1 MTPDFVAPPVKQK
14 TLSREEPYAL
24 TDDGLYVRSAD
35 RLVRICSP
43 LHPHGYAIDSNGSGP
58 ARIIRIQTLAGWAII
73 ELPETL
79 LAQPRDLELALID
92 YGVELESA
100 IDAITHIS
108 AYLKSLPKLPLHKR
122 VRRDGWI
129 NHDGSGGYA
138 FGEKLYDA
146 TGTTPVIRPADQDQT
161 RECKGSV
168 DEWLACTRLLEAN
181 PLPLSAVCF
190 ALAASLLRPLGH
202 SSFSVSIVGQSSSG
216 KSTLLRLAQS
226 LLTCPQPL
234 ATWAGTVNGLLARAV
249 AHNDLPFILDEIGQ
263 AVPRDLSQ
271 LIYDLTNGTGKL
283 RAAPDGG
290 AATPSYVST
299 VIITAGEES
308 VFDRMSR
315 VGHAPTGGHR
325 ARFVTL
331 NVKGQQGIVSD
342 FQGSSDSAAY
352 VRNLTSMFRQTYG
365 VAWPAYIQHVAKHL
379 DELKAEYTRVRDRI
393 REGIAAGFTLDDFD
407 NIESR
412 VLDHFA
418 IAAFAGYV
426 AVDAKVIDLPKA
438 AIGQAMRACFSNW
451 LDGSISG
458 RGASAKAIIR
468 DVQAHLRKHKNKMP
482 AFADFDKH
490 EVQQP
495 FGYRRTS
502 DSDNES
508 VLLIRPSALEPLKS
522 KYGEREFHDA
532 LRSSGFLIPGSGDR
546 PTKQVKVPQG
556 DGQKFNAYV
565 LRECLLL

>member
-1 MTPDFVAPPVKQK
+1 MTPDFVAPPVKRK
-14 TLSREEPYAL
+14 AEPYAL
-24 TDDGLYVRSAD
+24 MDDGLYVRSAE

-58 ARIIRIQTLAGWAII
+58 ARIIRIQTLAGWKVIQ
-73 ELPETL
+73 LPETL
-79 LAQPRDLELALID
+79 LAQPRDLELALIH
-92 YGVELESA
+92 YGVELENSV
-100 IDAITHIS
+100 DAIPHIS
-108 AYLKSLPKLPLHKR
+108 AYLKSLPKLPLYKR
-122 VRRDGWI
+122 VRRNGWI
-129 NHDGSGGYA
+129 NPDGSGGYA

-146 TGTTPVIRPADQDQT
+146 TGTTPVIRPTEQDQKP
-161 RECKGSV
+161 ECKGNIKA
-168 DEWLACTRLLEAN
+168 WRPCTRLLEAN
-181 PLPLSAVCF
+181 PLPLSTICF
-190 ALAASLLRPLGH
+190 ALAAPLLRPFGH
-202 SSFSVSIVGQSSSG
+202 PSFSVSIVGQSSSG

-226 LLTCPQPL
+226 LLTCPQPMV
-234 ATWAGTVNGLLARAV
+234 TWAGTANGLLARAV
-249 AHNDLPFILDEIGQ
+249 EHNDLPFVIDEIGQ

-271 LIYDLTNGTGKL
+271 LIYDLTNGTSKL
-283 RAAPDGG
+283 RATADGS
-290 AATPSYVST
+290 AATPSHIST
-299 VIITAGEES
+299 VIVTAGEES
-308 VFDRMSR
+308 VFDRMNR

-331 NVKGQQGIVSD
+331 TVKGQQGIVSD
-342 FQGSSDSAAY
+342 LHGSSDSAAY
-352 VRNLTSMFRQTYG
+352 VRNLNVMISQTYG
-365 VAWPAYIQHVAKHL
+365 VAWPPYIQYIAKRL
-379 DELKAEYTRVRDRI
+379 DELRTEYARVRDRI
-393 REGIAAGFTLDDFD
+393 RQGIAADFALDNFD

-412 VLDHFA
+412 VLDHFT

-426 AVDAKVIDLPKA
+426 AVDTNVIDLPKA
-438 AIGQAMRACFSNW
+438 AIGQAMRACFRNW

-468 DVQAHLRKHKNKMP
+468 DVQAHLRKHQHKMP

-502 DSDNES
+502 DGEKES

-532 LRSSGFLIPGSGDR
+532 LRSSGLLIPGSGDR

-565 LRECLLL
+565 LRESLLL